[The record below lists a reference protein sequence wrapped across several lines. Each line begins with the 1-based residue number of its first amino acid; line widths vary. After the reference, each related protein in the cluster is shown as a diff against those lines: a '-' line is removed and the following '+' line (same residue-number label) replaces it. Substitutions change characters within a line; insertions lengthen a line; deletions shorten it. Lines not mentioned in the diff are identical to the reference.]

1 MKITFHSK
9 SPSVKITATQNHRHT
24 KSPRTKSMVFLGCG
38 SREAERVKS
47 GGQECPL
54 HRSVGVFPFGL
65 QSGEEVGAA
74 VGAEEFVVFYHG
86 RGANASGRKR
96 MFDAD
101 DAGGETDADRVGEGD
116 VGRERQSDF
125 KFGAGLDG
133 AVEVEENAAGT
144 DILSL
149 GVDFGDAFEADD
161 GGEAHVKAPHH
172 PPFL

>member
-9 SPSVKITATQNHRHT
+9 SPSVKITDTQNHRHT
-24 KSPRTKSMVFLGCG
+24 KSPRTKSMVFLGG
-38 SREAERVKS
+38 RSREAESQKRRTGVS
-47 GGQECPL
+47 AP
-54 HRSVGVFPFGL
+54 HISVGVFPFGL

-74 VGAEEFVVFYHG
+74 VGAEEFVVFDHG
-86 RGANASGRKR
+86 GGADASGRKR

-133 AVEVEENAAGT
+133 AVEVEENAAG
-144 DILSL
+144 
-149 GVDFGDAFEADD
+149 
-161 GGEAHVKAPHH
+161 
-172 PPFL
+172 